1 MLISG
6 QLYIPES
13 FNAYSKWTN
22 KCGGIPSYIFC
33 NEYYSLFCETSY
45 KTNENVLQSYSVR
58 NNHDLSIIDK
68 VQTFKIGINKEN
80 FFRKLALIDSWVCS
94 YIVFFLSKVAD
105 KKNILMSLIVIFFI
119 IIFFIKS
126 TTTFLFKYFLSFLII
141 FIINFKILQKKKIIV
156 FSSVLL
162 FFL

>member
-13 FNAYSKWTN
+13 FNTYAKWTN

-58 NNHDLSIIDK
+58 NILDLSIIDK
-68 VQTFKIGINKEN
+68 VQTFKIGIKEKF

-94 YIVFFLSKVAD
+94 YIVFFCQKL
-105 KKNILMSLIVIFFI
+105 LIRKIF
-119 IIFFIKS
+119 
-126 TTTFLFKYFLSFLII
+126 
-141 FIINFKILQKKKIIV
+141 
-156 FSSVLL
+156 
-162 FFL
+162 